1 MKKVLVAV
9 ALTAFLGSFTTSYA
23 QDGEKKVNK
32 TEKKKCDKK
41 KCCSDKKKT
50 EEKKK

>member
-1 MKKVLVAV
+1 MAI
-9 ALTAFLGSFTTSYA
+9 ALTAFIGSFSTSYA
-23 QDGEKKVNK
+23 QDGEKKTNK

-41 KCCSDKKKT
+41 KCCDKKKT